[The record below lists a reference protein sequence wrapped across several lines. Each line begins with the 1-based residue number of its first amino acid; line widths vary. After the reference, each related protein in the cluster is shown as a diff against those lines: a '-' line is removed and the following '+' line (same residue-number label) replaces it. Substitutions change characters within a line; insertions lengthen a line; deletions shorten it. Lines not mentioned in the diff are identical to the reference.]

1 MILDSAT
8 QLLNAYAPT
17 DHSTGGGVNW
27 NNTYIDMLAKQNVGA
42 GNTLIW
48 FGTVVATAT
57 GATATVLHKLEG
69 NATDP
74 TFASGNVL
82 LAMYPLSGTGTAVAS
97 VVAGLQWSQKI
108 SRNTSIRYIR
118 HTVTIGTADL
128 TAGSFSS
135 WITNDDMQDNAPYPA
150 GYSVA

>member
-8 QLLNAYAPT
+8 QLLSAYAPT
-17 DHSTGGGVNW
+17 TNTTPQW

-48 FGTVVATAT
+48 FGTVTTTAT
-57 GATATVLHKLEG
+57 SNSSATVLHKLEG
-69 NATDP
+69 HATDP

-82 LAMYPLSGTGTAVAS
+82 LAQWPLSGTGTAVAS
-97 VVAGLQWSQKI
+97 VVAGLQFSVKI
-108 SRNTSIRYIR
+108 SRNTAIRYIR
-118 HTVTIGTADL
+118 ETITIGVGDL
-128 TAGSFSS
+128 TAGAFSS
-135 WITNDDMQDNAPYPA
+135 WITNDDMQDNQPYPA

>member
-17 DHSTGGGVNW
+17 TSGAAQW

-48 FGTVVATAT
+48 FGTVTTAGT
-57 GATATVLHKLEG
+57 SAGSTATVLHKLEG
-69 NATDP
+69 HPTDP
-74 TFASGNVL
+74 TFASANIL
-82 LAMYPLSGTGTAVAS
+82 LAQWPLSGTGAVVTTLTAGTQFS
-97 VVAGLQWSQKI
+97 VKI
-108 SRNTSIRYIR
+108 SRNTAVRYIR
-118 HTVTIGTADL
+118 HTVTIGVQDL
-128 TAGSFSS
+128 TAGAFSS